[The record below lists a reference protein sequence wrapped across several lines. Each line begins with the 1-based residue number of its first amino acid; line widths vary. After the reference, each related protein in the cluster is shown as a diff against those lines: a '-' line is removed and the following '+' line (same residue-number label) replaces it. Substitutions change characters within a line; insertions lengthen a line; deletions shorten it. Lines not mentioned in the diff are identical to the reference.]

1 MQIRTKPRVRLGGR
15 DEKDRPIW
23 HAVRAGVTATGQTP
37 HQAHHNLHHVAPGRA
52 KPYPPVPVTFIK

>member
-1 MQIRTKPRVRLGGR
+1 MQIRTKPRVRIGGR

-23 HAVRAGVTATGQTP
+23 HAVRAGTIATGTTP

-52 KPYPPVPVTFIK
+52 KQR